1 MPLHLN
7 SITNDSQNSELL
19 AWILQEGMNKC
30 DSIFITGDQKYFH
43 IRCNIEDRL
52 SGDAIGKMVY
62 TLLHGDKAIE
72 VLDLDIVFN
81 NNVPS
86 TILFNELRD
95 GSSDSNEYYEAEVV
109 NGGQHFELETV
120 NRHVIAEKLID
131 TEREVFVSAFPFA
144 LNIYADMDAFN
155 KWAGFKKNVT
165 VGGTDLKVGGFS
177 DKFIMPGGMTNPNK
191 RSDESYSFVVGK
203 VVSFRDV
210 EVAFGKTV
218 LPFVLARVDTALGI
232 IPVPMGREVFD
243 LEGLE
248 EGCIVAMK
256 ADIKADVA
264 KDDNFKYPNR

>member
-7 SITNDSQNSELL
+7 SITNGSQNSEIL
-19 AWILQEGMNKC
+19 AWVLQEAMNRC
-30 DSIFITGDQKYFH
+30 DSIFITDDQKYFH
-43 IRCNIEDRL
+43 MRCDIEDRL
-52 SGDAIGKMVY
+52 SGDVIGKIVY

-81 NNVPS
+81 NNVS
-86 TILFNELRD
+86 SMIRFNELRD

-109 NGGQHFELETV
+109 DGGQHFELETV

-144 LNIYADMDAFN
+144 LSIYADMDEFN
-155 KWAGFKKNVT
+155 KWAGFKKDAT

-177 DKFIMPGGMTNPNK
+177 DKFMMPGGMTNPNK
-191 RSDESYSFVVGK
+191 RSDESYSFVVGR
-203 VVSFRDV
+203 VVSFKDI

-218 LPFVLARVDTALGI
+218 LPFVLAWVGTALGI

-243 LEGLE
+243 LEELK
-248 EGCIVAMK
+248 EGCIVAMN

-264 KDDNFKYPNR
+264 KDEDFKYPNR